1 MNKYYFNFREGDSV
15 ERDRIGM
22 YLPNL
27 DAARDEA
34 IRTWNDL
41 IEIVANGGEL
51 PDCAI
56 QITDASGDP
65 VLTIPFGYGA
75 LLN

>member
-1 MNKYYFNFREGDSV
+1 LRLWYFNFREGERI

-34 IRTWNDL
+34 IKTWRDL
-41 IEIVANGGEL
+41 VEIAACGGEL

-56 QITDASGDP
+56 QIADASGEP
-65 VLTIPFGYGA
+65 VLTIPFGDGVRVH
-75 LLN
+75 

>member
-1 MNKYYFNFREGDSV
+1 MNRYYFNFREGEEIV
-15 ERDRIGM
+15 RDRVGM

-34 IRTWNDL
+34 IRIWHDL
-41 IEIVANGGEL
+41 VEVAAHGGDL

-56 QITDASGDP
+56 QIADSDGEP
-65 VLTIPFGYGA
+65 VLTIPFGDRA
-75 LLN
+75 TLH

>member
-1 MNKYYFNFREGDSV
+1 M
-15 ERDRIGM
+15 IGM

-34 IRTWNDL
+34 IQTWHDL
-41 IEIVANGGEL
+41 IEVAANGSEL

-56 QITDASGDP
+56 QITDAGGEP
-65 VLTIPFGYGA
+65 VLTIPFSYRA
-75 LLN
+75 HLH

>member
-1 MNKYYFNFREGDSV
+1 
-15 ERDRIGM
+15 M

-34 IRTWNDL
+34 IRTWHHL
-41 IEIVANGGEL
+41 VEVAAHGGDL

-56 QITDASGDP
+56 QIADVNGDP
-65 VLTIPFGYGA
+65 VLTIPFGDGA
-75 LLN
+75 TRH